1 MVEITVVRHGQ
12 AQTGAQTEE
21 SYDSLSDLGLMQA
34 EWLGEHFATNDV
46 TFDRVFCGS
55 LKRQQATASAIS
67 RSLGLDVSI
76 DERLNEMD
84 YFGLAQSLKDNRSV
98 DFPTDRDG
106 FISHVPQV
114 LRLWEDGEISSPIED
129 FQTFQSRVAGV
140 LNGAETL
147 GGRILLVTSGG
158 IIGTIMRLLMDLET
172 RTYATVLMHV
182 YNSSV
187 HRFVKT
193 GDMLAL
199 ETFNSLPHLERP
211 DRVFAKTYT

>member
-12 AQTGAQTEE
+12 AQTGAKTEE
-21 SYDSLSDLGLMQA
+21 SYDRLSDLGLQQA
-34 EWLGEHFATNDV
+34 EWLAEHFVANGI
-46 TFDRVFCGS
+46 TFDRIFSGS
-55 LKRQQATASAIS
+55 LNRQQATASALGS
-67 RSLGLDVSI
+67 SLRLDVEL
-76 DERLNEMD
+76 DQRLNELD

-114 LRLWEDGEISSPIED
+114 LRLWETGEIASPIED
-129 FQTFQSRVAGV
+129 FQTFQSRVTAV
-140 LNGAETL
+140 LNDAESL

-158 IIGTIMRLLMDLET
+158 IIGTIMRQLMDLET
-172 RTYATVLMHV
+172 GTYATVLMHV

-193 GDMLAL
+193 GEILAL
-199 ETFNSLPHLERP
+199 ESFNALPHLERP
-211 DRVFAKTYT
+211 SRAFAKTYT